1 MSANQ
6 HTPTLFYS
14 ERDVASKEIVQ
25 TLQALNKASL
35 YRFVNIDV
43 TPRQY
48 LPPTLQRIPTL
59 VIPNTKETLVGKAAI
74 FAHISKPVQSRREHP
89 SDKPPPPT
97 QPTEPS
103 TWSFSGS
110 GLSETFS
117 SFDSAQHQTDDQL
130 YFSYIQAQQQQGNGV
145 GYSGVAKESGG
156 GGFAGGGD
164 AEGSKTGRNGD
175 VAARLEAYKTN
186 RDAEFKPMQRI

>member
-6 HTPTLFYS
+6 HAPTLFYS
-14 ERDVASKEIVQ
+14 DRDVASKEIVQ

-35 YRFVNIDV
+35 YRFVNIDT

-48 LPPTLQRIPTL
+48 LPSTLQRIPTL

-74 FAHISKPVQSRREHP
+74 FAHISKPVQARREHP

-97 QPTEPS
+97 QPAEPM
-103 TWSFSGS
+103 TWSFANT
-110 GLSETFS
+110 GLSEAFS

-130 YFSYIQAQQQQGNGV
+130 YFSYIEA
-145 GYSGVAKESGG
+145 SGG
-156 GGFAGGGD
+156 GGGGSTFSGD
-164 AEGSKTGRNGD
+164 PSRPDQQERSKTGRNDD
-175 VAARLEAYKTN
+175 VMSRLETYKGT
-186 RDAEFKPMQRI
+186 RDAEFNPIQRQ

>member
-14 ERDVASKEIVQ
+14 DRDVASKEIVQ

-35 YRFVNIDV
+35 FRFVNIDT

-48 LPPTLQRIPTL
+48 LPSTLQRIPTL
-59 VIPNTKETLVGKAAI
+59 VIPNTKETLVGKTAI
-74 FAHISKPVQSRREHP
+74 FAYISKPVQSRREVP
-89 SDKPPPPT
+89 AGAPPPPT
-97 QPTEPS
+97 QPAEPS

-117 SFDSAQHQTDDQL
+117 SFDTANHQTDDQL
-130 YFSYIQAQQQQGNGV
+130 YFSYIQAQQ
-145 GYSGVAKESGG
+145 AA
-156 GGFAGGGD
+156 AGGAAQAGGQQY
-164 AEGSKTGRNGD
+164 EGGSRTGRND
-175 VAARLEAYKTN
+175 DISARLESYKTT
-186 RDAEFKPMQRI
+186 RDAEFNPIKRT